1 VCGLWYLPLQ
11 AAYAVAIVQ
20 RVARSVVSDLLNLDS
35 WTAATINRRLTEQ
48 WAWDSL
54 SPLLRASAEVTE
66 QQDLLHQWRSDS

>member
-54 SPLLRASAEVTE
+54 DLLRDE
-66 QQDLLHQWRSDS
+66 L